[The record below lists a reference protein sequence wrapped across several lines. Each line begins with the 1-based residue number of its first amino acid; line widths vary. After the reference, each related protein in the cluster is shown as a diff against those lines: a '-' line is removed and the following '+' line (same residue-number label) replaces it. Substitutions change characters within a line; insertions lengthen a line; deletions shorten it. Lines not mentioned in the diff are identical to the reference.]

1 MEKSIS
7 RFLNQDGCLDF
18 EFPGL
23 SSLGGISGPTMNPI
37 MATRYS
43 PTIRRRRLSAELRR
57 VRLAARKTSEEAA
70 AAAGLSKSTYSNIES
85 GVKKRPS
92 VPEIRAILDACQ
104 VPRGREFDEIL
115 DLCRQ
120 SLERGWW
127 SRYRDVLAARFVGF
141 ETEATRITSWQ
152 PVVIPGLLQVPE
164 YMRVAAQACLANP
177 QEIRRDIDA
186 RMTRQ
191 RILEDQDPPEL
202 YAIFDEGAL
211 LRLHDHPEVRR
222 SQVKHILEMAQ
233 RPNVTVQMTR
243 AAKLNPG
250 AGGSCVILE
259 FPHAIDPT
267 VVYLETATDGIY
279 LEEPDEVAR
288 YQQLVNHLRLVAL
301 RPGETLDYLEEVHL
315 ST

>member
-1 MEKSIS
+1 
-7 RFLNQDGCLDF
+7 
-18 EFPGL
+18 
-23 SSLGGISGPTMNPI
+23 MNHI

-70 AAAGLSKSTYSNIES
+70 AAAGLSRSTYSNIES

-92 VPEIRAILDACQ
+92 VQEIRAVLEACE
-104 VPRGREFDEIL
+104 VSRGREFDEII

-141 ETEATRITSWQ
+141 ETEARRITSWQ

-202 YAIFDEGAL
+202 WAIFDEGAL
-211 LRLHDHPEVRR
+211 LRLRDHPEVRR
-222 SQVKHILEMAQ
+222 SQVRHLLEMAQ
-233 RPNVTVQMTR
+233 RPNVTVQLTR

-259 FPHAIDPT
+259 FPHVIDPT

-301 RPGETLDYLEEVHL
+301 RPGETIDYLEEVHL
-315 ST
+315 GP

>member
-1 MEKSIS
+1 
-7 RFLNQDGCLDF
+7 
-18 EFPGL
+18 
-23 SSLGGISGPTMNPI
+23 MNDI

-70 AAAGLSKSTYSNIES
+70 ADAGLSKSTYSNIES

-92 VPEIRAILDACQ
+92 LPEVRAILDACE

-127 SRYRDVLAARFVGF
+127 TRYRDVLAARFVGF
-141 ETEATRITSWQ
+141 ETEARSITTWQ
-152 PVVIPGLLQVPE
+152 PIMIPGLLQVPE
-164 YMRVAAQACLANP
+164 YMKVTAQACLANP
-177 QEIRRDIDA
+177 QEIRRAIDA

-202 YAIFDEGAL
+202 CAIFDEGSL
-211 LRLHDHPEVRR
+211 LRLHDYPEVRR
-222 SQVKHILEMAQ
+222 IQVKHILETAQ

-250 AGGSCVILE
+250 SGGSCVILE
-259 FPHAIDPT
+259 FPNTIDPT
-267 VVYLETATDGIY
+267 VVFLETATDGIY
-279 LEEPDEVAR
+279 LEEPDDVAR
-288 YQQLVNHLRLVAL
+288 YQNLVNHLRLVAL

-315 ST
+315 GS

>member
-1 MEKSIS
+1 
-7 RFLNQDGCLDF
+7 
-18 EFPGL
+18 
-23 SSLGGISGPTMNPI
+23 MNPI

-104 VPRGREFDEIL
+104 VLRGREFDEIL